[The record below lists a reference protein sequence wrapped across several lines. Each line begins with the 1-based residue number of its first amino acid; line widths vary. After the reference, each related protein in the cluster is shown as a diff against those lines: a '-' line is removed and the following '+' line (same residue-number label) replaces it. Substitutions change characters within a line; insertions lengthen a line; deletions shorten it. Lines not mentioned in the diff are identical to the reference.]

1 MPETPMPD
9 AAPSLMTEHIV
20 RTQDGLGLFV
30 RDYAPE
36 TPVTG
41 APVLCLHGL
50 TRNSRDFDGVAPRIA
65 ALGRRVICPDVR
77 GRGRSDW
84 DPNAANYQP
93 VTYVQDTLR
102 ILDHLG
108 VARCVWVGTSMGGLM
123 TMIAAATSA
132 ARMAGVVL
140 NDVAPVL
147 EQAGLSRIAGY
158 VGRTDPVATLED
170 AAERIR
176 AINQPAFPSETE
188 APFWLKFAER
198 TFRKRPDGRYELDY
212 DPAIATP
219 FKAAPQTAAPDLWP
233 VFGALADVPTLVVRG
248 AISDLISR
256 ETVQLMHTRKP
267 DLVSVEVADVGHAP
281 TLEED
286 TAWTALWQFLARVP

>member
-1 MPETPMPD
+1 MPD
-9 AAPSLMTEHIV
+9 AAPPLMTEHVV

-36 TPVTG
+36 APVTG

-50 TRNSRDFDGVAPRIA
+50 TRNSRDFEGVAPRIA

-77 GRGRSDW
+77 GRGKSDW
-84 DPNAANYQP
+84 DPNAENYQP
-93 VTYVQDTLR
+93 VAYVQDTLR

-108 VARCVWVGTSMGGLM
+108 VAQCVWVGTSMGGLM
-123 TMIAAATSA
+123 TMIAAATAADRMSA
-132 ARMAGVVL
+132 VVF
-140 NDVAPVL
+140 NDVAPAL

-158 VGRTDPVATLED
+158 VGRTDPVASLDD

-176 AINQPAFPSETE
+176 AINQPAFPNETE
-188 APFWLKFAER
+188 AGFWLTFAQR
-198 TFRKRPDGRYELDY
+198 TFRKRPDGRFELDY

-233 VFGALADVPTLVVRG
+233 VFGALAAIPTLVVRG

-256 ETVQLMHTRKP
+256 ETVAAMHARKP
-267 DLVSVEVADVGHAP
+267 DLVSVEVENVGHAP
-281 TLEED
+281 TLEEE
-286 TAWTALWQFLARVP
+286 TAWTALWRFLARVP